1 MVKMSD
7 MVIIKKVDKQ
17 GRVVLPKEW
26 RDRHG
31 GPNKVLLIVQNDTII
46 LKPYKPPNL
55 TRFFDRIQVDLKSD
69 LSDWKSVRRELL
81 EAD

>member
-1 MVKMSD
+1 MEE
-7 MVIIKKVDKQ
+7 MVIIKKVDRQ

-26 RDRHG
+26 RERLKSG
-31 GPNKVLLIVQNDTII
+31 RVLVIMRGDTII
-46 LKPYKPPNL
+46 LRPYRVDL
-55 TRFFDRIQVDLKSD
+55 TKFFDRIEVELKAD